1 LLGRIERR
9 EELGLWDQVSLRDE
23 SIYGTKTYVAS
34 YKFVLHEEAIIK
46 WLLICEVLAQ
56 QEEVL
61 EVVPDD
67 FQAG

>member
-9 EELGLWDQVSLRDE
+9 EELG
-23 SIYGTKTYVAS
+23 VAS